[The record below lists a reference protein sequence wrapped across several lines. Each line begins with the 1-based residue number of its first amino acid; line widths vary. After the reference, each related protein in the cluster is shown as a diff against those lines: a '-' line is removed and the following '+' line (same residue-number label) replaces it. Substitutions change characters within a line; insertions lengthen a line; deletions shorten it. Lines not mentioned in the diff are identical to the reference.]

1 MLKEFPKNCLNRLKH
16 SFVYEQLLNNWF
28 LVALFLVCW
37 LLFLNHPEL
46 FFLGVGLGLYLWKKA
61 RIVFWAAL
69 IAALGVSAVFWAFQ
83 GWYSPTEKTE
93 AEGRVTKIETFDDYQ
108 RITLREGGRFVIIY
122 DRKFERVSIG
132 DIISVLGE
140 PRQTFGERIE
150 GGFDYQEY
158 QRHQKIVASISSQEI
173 IVVKEGFG
181 IGLLRAWLLNYI
193 AKNFPP
199 KSAAF
204 LKASI
209 LGDDDGFGEE
219 FVSAIKDNGIM
230 HLFAVSGLHIT
241 LFLGMIQKSLEYF
254 GMKEKT
260 ILGVIAVFLGAYM
273 IVTDFAPSVVR
284 SALMWSLAFV
294 NQKAKTRLS
303 SMDVL
308 SLTFLFLIILN
319 PYYMYHAGFLLS
331 FVATG
336 TVIMIG
342 PLLNKLATP
351 LKVLGTSAACM
362 VMTFPI
368 VINLSNEINLLSP
381 FSNVLYI
388 FLFEAVILPL
398 SMIVLL
404 FPILGSIFEKIVIA
418 FQTMTVFFA
427 NHFVIMLRFPS
438 FSALAAISFYG
449 LVLAVAQNWRSP
461 KVRPILITLLVGFL
475 AVAGNITAFHLGTE
489 VVFLDLNQGDAI
501 LIRDSF
507 PECTAL
513 IDTGNGR
520 NGEVT
525 GYLKRKG
532 IRKLDYLILTHNHDD
547 HNGEAEMILEEFKVS
562 HLVTGYW
569 DDSAFRNQ
577 ADQGVRSGDVLR
589 CGKIELQ
596 ILHPDQDYPY
606 ANNDSLV
613 IYSKIGDLRFLFM
626 GDADRSIESRI
637 KKLGLR
643 TDVIKIGHHGS
654 ATSSDPS
661 FLASLSPT
669 YAIIQTGQVKSFGF
683 PSPKVIA
690 DLNDLGIRVYRTD
703 VHYSIKYR
711 KILKKHWFE
720 TMKK

>member
-1 MLKEFPKNCLNRLKH
+1 
-16 SFVYEQLLNNWF
+16 

-46 FFLGVGLGLYLWKKA
+46 FFLGIGLGLYLWKKA
-61 RIVFWAAL
+61 RVVFWTAL
-69 IAALGVSAVFWAFQ
+69 IAALGVSAVFWVFQ
-83 GWYSPTEKTE
+83 GWYSPAEKTE
-93 AEGRVTKIETFDDYQ
+93 AEGRVTKIEAYDDYQ
-108 RITLREGGRFVIIY
+108 RITLREDGRLVIVY
-122 DRKFERVSIG
+122 DRKYERVSIG

-158 QRHQKIVASISSQEI
+158 LRHQKIVASISSQEI
-173 IVVKEGFG
+173 IVIKEGFG
-181 IGLLRAWLLNYI
+181 VGLLRAWLLSYI
-193 AKNFPP
+193 EQSFSP

-254 GMKEKT
+254 RMKEKT
-260 ILGVIAVFLGAYM
+260 ILGVIAVFLAVYV
-273 IVTDFAPSVVR
+273 IATDFSPSVVR
-284 SALMWSLAFV
+284 SALMWSLAFA

-308 SLTFLFLIILN
+308 SLTFLFLIIIN
-319 PYYMYHAGFLLS
+319 PYYMYHAGFMLS

-336 TVIMIG
+336 TVILIG
-342 PLLNKLATP
+342 PLLNKLSTP

-362 VMTFPI
+362 IMTFPI

-398 SMIVLL
+398 SMVVLL
-404 FPILGSIFEKIVIA
+404 FPILGLVFETIVIA
-418 FQTMTVFFA
+418 FQTLTIFFA
-427 NHFVIMLRFPS
+427 DHFVIMTRFPS
-438 FSALAAISFYG
+438 FSAFASVSFYG
-449 LVLAVAQNWRSP
+449 LVLGAALSWRSP
-461 KVRPILITLLVGFL
+461 KVRTVLITLLMGFL
-475 AVAGNITAFHLGTE
+475 AVAGNVTAFHLGTE
-489 VVFLDLNQGDAI
+489 VIFLDLNQGDAI

-547 HNGEAEMILEEFKVS
+547 HNGEAELILKELKVS

-569 DDSAFRNQ
+569 DDSVFRSQ
-577 ADQGVRSGDVLR
+577 ADQAVRSGDVLS
-589 CGKIELQ
+589 CGKIEMQ
-596 ILHPDQDYPY
+596 ILHPDRDYPY

-637 KKLGLR
+637 QKLGLR
-643 TDVIKIGHHGS
+643 ADVIKIGHHGS
-654 ATSSDPS
+654 ATSSDPG
-661 FLASLSPT
+661 FLASISPT

-683 PSPKVIA
+683 PSPKVVA
-690 DLNDLGIRVYRTD
+690 DLNDLGIKVYRTD
-703 VHYSIKYR
+703 AHYSIKYR
-711 KILKKHWFE
+711 KLFKKHWFE
-720 TMKK
+720 AMKK